1 MSCSICCEDFNKS
14 TRKPVQCAYCD
25 FHNCVSCAKTY
36 LLSTVH
42 DPHCPNCKNG
52 WNRMFLDT
60 WFPKTFIANEY
71 KKHRENVLMDREK
84 SLLPD
89 TQPYVNRII
98 EGRAID
104 KRIAELEIEK
114 LRIIQLINNERIK
127 LQHLANE
134 PIDPS
139 KRREFIKKCP
149 VDDCRGFLS
158 SRWKCE
164 ICDHLI
170 CKDCNQVKK
179 GSDDEHVCH
188 QDDIDTMKL
197 IKADSKGCPSC
208 GMLISKVSGCPQMW
222 CPSCHTAFNWNTLT
236 IETGVIHNPHFFEF
250 QRRNNIQ
257 SRAHGDI
264 PCGGRPTPH
273 EVVRSKLLPYQQQSL
288 INYLRNL
295 AHIDGH
301 VLTWLLRNRAPV
313 DNRALRIQ
321 YMMNEITEEQFKIS
335 LQKREK
341 ERVRNQEIR
350 DIIRMALDTAGDML
364 RACVIHP
371 ETYQETITLMENL
384 RLYANESFT
393 KIANRYSIMVPNIK
407 MSWACEIDGRKEP
420 GRKTRDF
427 PV

>member
-84 SLLPD
+84 SMLPD

-98 EGRAID
+98 EGRAIEN
-104 KRIAELEIEK
+104 RITELEIEK
-114 LRIIQLINNERIK
+114 LRIIGLINNERIK
-127 LQHLANE
+127 LHNLANE
-134 PIDPS
+134 PIDGT

-149 VDDCRGFLS
+149 VDNCRGFLS

-164 ICDHLI
+164 ICGNLT
-170 CKDCNQVKK
+170 CKDCNQIK
-179 GSDDEHVCH
+179 GSDDHVCL
-188 QDDIDTMKL
+188 QADIDTMKL
-197 IKADSKGCPSC
+197 IRADAKGCPSC
-208 GMLISKVSGCPQMW
+208 GTLISKVSGCPQMW
-222 CPSCHTAFNWNTLT
+222 CPSCHTAFNWNTLA

-257 SRAHGDI
+257 GRTHGDI

-273 EVVRSKLLPYQQQSL
+273 EIVRSKLKPYQQQSL

-301 VLTWLLRNRAPV
+301 ILTWRLRIRGPI
-313 DNRALRIQ
+313 DNRALRVR
-321 YMMNEITEEQFKIS
+321 YMMKEVTEDQFKIE
-335 LQKREK
+335 LQKIEK
-341 ERVRNQEIR
+341 ERTRTQEIR
-350 DIIRMALDTAGDML
+350 DVVQMVLDTAGDML
-364 RACVIHP
+364 RACVLNP
-371 ETYQETITLMENL
+371 ETYEETVTLMENL
-384 RLYANESFT
+384 RVYANESFT
-393 KIANRYSIMVPNIK
+393 KIANRYSIIVPNIK
-407 MSWACEIDGRKEP
+407 CSWVCEIDGRKELR
-420 GRKTRDF
+420 RKILDF